1 MPATIS
7 VRDLRKAYGKVRAVD
22 GVTFE
27 VARGEFFGILGP
39 NGAGKTTTL
48 EILEGLREADS
59 GEVTVLG
66 KRPWPR
72 DPSLLPLIGVQLQ
85 ASSFFEQLTAR
96 EQLRTFASL
105 YGVGDQRADAM
116 LGVVGLED
124 QAGTR
129 TEKLSGGQ
137 AQRLSIACALVHDP
151 ELLFLDEP
159 TGALDPQARR
169 NLWDLLR
176 KISAEGRTVVLTTHH
191 MDEAESLCN
200 RVAIMDHGKILKT
213 GPPAA
218 LIRELDQPLRV
229 SVESGLLSP
238 AEAEA
243 IAGAGQGAIEN
254 VTDDGVSLTIA
265 TRDPADVLAAGRAA
279 GVGRHAGGR
288 LPGADR
294 ARVPCLAGQQP
305 GRLLGRAVRGQPD
318 VVHRSPAL
326 AGEQE
331 LSVAG
336 QRRDP
341 VEHRFPVAPV
351 PLHHCLGIHQV
362 GDLAAARFDA
372 DQVPPAEQVRPHPP
386 RGPLEVVEVGHALA
400 VQADPD
406 HLQWLQRGRVAAD
419 QFAGAVAGEHAA
431 IRGADPPPLAVERDR
446 AEQVQAARVPAQGDA
461 LPPRQLPKVRTDAAD
476 ALAEQFRWQRRT
488 RPGLR
493 RAEFVPLQRGLPVP
507 AGALPHRALGDGQAL
522 GEAAPGM
529 GHAAQYPQP
538 VKPQRATSSPGA
550 VRRSPA
556 LALAATQTSCQPVH

>member
-1 MPATIS
+1 MVARMPAPIL
-7 VRDLRKAYGKVRAVD
+7 VRDLRKSYGQVLAVD

-48 EILEGLREADS
+48 EIIEGLREPDG

-105 YGVGDQRADAM
+105 YGIGAQRADAM

-124 QAGTR
+124 QAGIR

-176 KISAEGRTVVLTTHH
+176 KISAEGRTAVLTTHH

-238 AEAEA
+238 AEAQA
-243 IAGAGQGAIEN
+243 IAGPGQGAVES
-254 VTDDGVSLTIA
+254 VTDDGVSLTIT
-265 TRDPADVLAAGRAA
+265 TRDPADVLAGLA
-279 GVGRHAGGR
+279 RH
-288 LPGADR
+288 
-294 ARVPCLAGQQP
+294 
-305 GRLLGRAVRGQPD
+305 
-318 VVHRSPAL
+318 HAL
-326 AGEQE
+326 AGLRVSGATLEDVFLE
-331 LSVAG
+331 LT
-336 QRRDP
+336 
-341 VEHRFPVAPV
+341 
-351 PLHHCLGIHQV
+351 
-362 GDLAAARFDA
+362 
-372 DQVPPAEQVRPHPP
+372 
-386 RGPLEVVEVGHALA
+386 
-400 VQADPD
+400 
-406 HLQWLQRGRVAAD
+406 GR
-419 QFAGAVAGEHAA
+419 EY
-431 IRGADPPPLAVERDR
+431 R
-446 AEQVQAARVPAQGDA
+446 A
-461 LPPRQLPKVRTDAAD
+461 
-476 ALAEQFRWQRRT
+476 
-488 RPGLR
+488 
-493 RAEFVPLQRGLPVP
+493 
-507 AGALPHRALGDGQAL
+507 
-522 GEAAPGM
+522 
-529 GHAAQYPQP
+529 
-538 VKPQRATSSPGA
+538 
-550 VRRSPA
+550 
-556 LALAATQTSCQPVH
+556 